1 MWRWMDDNVKMCQ
14 HKRLITDEFECI
26 LLRHGDRSTDFVLEL
41 DPIAFVGHL
50 YTLRPKRR
58 RDELPTR

>member
-1 MWRWMDDNVKMCQ
+1 MCP
-14 HKRLITDEFECI
+14 HKRRLITDEFECV
-26 LLRHGDRSTDFVLEL
+26 LLGHGDRSTDFVLEL
-41 DPIAFVGHL
+41 DPIAFIGHL